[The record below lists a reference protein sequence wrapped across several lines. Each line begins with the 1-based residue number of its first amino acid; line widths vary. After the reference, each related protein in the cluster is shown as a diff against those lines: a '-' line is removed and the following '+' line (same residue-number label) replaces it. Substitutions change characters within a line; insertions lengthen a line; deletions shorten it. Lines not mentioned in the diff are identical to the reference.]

1 MSEINEVNIPN
12 VTIPNIVSSESW
24 IYGIPNIPSNHP
36 PVTTNIGFPIVEI
49 PGCVKMHK
57 DNQDKVTRL
66 PFDKDLVNQDEKGST
81 TLCPHGEYPTYDAM
95 DYTPEQLIIQRET
108 PAPPISPPPEIEP
121 PELPDTG
128 DIGGKEEVA
137 CPGPG
142 QLRVGDLTQAGD
154 ERVTGHE
161 LSVDGKTCITLYE
174 PTTAVEK
181 FLPSAN
187 QASTTLAVA
196 VIATA
201 GAAGFY
207 DYQIENS
214 ILFEEDWKDA
224 CNELGSNLSWLTR
237 RANLLVKGMRS
248 PRITG
253 TTLKIGSVELEVRV
267 ETEPCD
273 LMDKQHFGLRAKLEN
288 DWRGGVC
295 CSVQK
300 AGNIKIGNDVKI
312 LSDS

>member
-12 VTIPNIVSSESW
+12 VAIPNIVSSESW

-57 DNQDKVTRL
+57 DNQDKVTRM
-66 PFDKDLVNQDEKGST
+66 PFDHDLVNQDEKGST
-81 TLCPHGEYPTYDAM
+81 TLCPHGEYPTYDAL

-201 GAAGFY
+201 GAAATPL
-207 DYQIENS
+207 
-214 ILFEEDWKDA
+214 ILRIVKPIIKKIVDPVKKK
-224 CNELGSNLSWLTR
+224 LGKKVDRPSLSEIKTNKYR
-237 RANLLVKGMRS
+237 EKKGL
-248 PRITG
+248 P
-253 TTLKIGSVELEVRV
+253 
-267 ETEPCD
+267 P
-273 LMDKQHFGLRAKLEN
+273 
-288 DWRGGVC
+288 
-295 CSVQK
+295 
-300 AGNIKIGNDVKI
+300 IKRK
-312 LSDS
+312 